1 MHVAECFL
9 LCPHLT
15 LSPRRIC
22 SMCHIFTWLWQS
34 TCQPNPSLTPFPCAL
49 RSGSHFDE
57 YVAEYLAFKP
67 GAPPSAAFNPPPEC
81 AGVAA
86 EKAPSPRPFALR
98 MAALMPSTARIG
110 GIILWN

>member
-1 MHVAECFL
+1 MGQSIGQSK
-9 LCPHLT
+9 P
-15 LSPRRIC
+15 C
-22 SMCHIFTWLWQS
+22 SYPI
-34 TCQPNPSLTPFPCAL
+34 PCRL

-86 EKAPSPRPFALR
+86 EKVASPRPFALR

-110 GIILWN
+110 EVIRDQGLGM